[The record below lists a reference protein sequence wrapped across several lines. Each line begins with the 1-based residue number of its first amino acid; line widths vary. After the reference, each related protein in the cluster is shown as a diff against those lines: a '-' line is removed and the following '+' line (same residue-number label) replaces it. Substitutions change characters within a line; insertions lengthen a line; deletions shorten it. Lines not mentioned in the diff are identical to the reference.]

1 MKLIQLAIGWL
12 IGIALAGSLNPPFHW
27 WAAATVLG
35 CVVCLFDRSLQRWMS
50 LSVLCLLL
58 GGLRVLVA
66 QPLFGPQHIERWTD
80 DSTHTLIGY
89 VAEEPRRDDFG
100 QKVVVAITHAV
111 TSEQLSLA
119 EGRILVRFPP
129 YPQYYPGDRL
139 QIEGRLSRPALAQ
152 RAGEFDY
159 RAYLAR
165 QNIFVIMNRPTAIR
179 KLDAPT
185 VDWGISAISRFRE
198 HCRRIVLRLLPEP
211 QAALAI
217 GILLGIQA
225 GLPETTRSAF
235 AVTGTSHILVVS
247 GWNFSIAAAA
257 LTALARLLRLP
268 PWPAFWLSLAVMWV
282 YAGFTGASA
291 AVVRAAMMASLAL
304 LARTVERQ
312 SEPWRLLLAAC
323 WLLTLIN
330 PYTLWD
336 LGFQL
341 SALATASLFAFGKPV
356 DVWLDQMH
364 WPTHPIL
371 AAMREALGA
380 TLAAQVLTLPL
391 MLYHFG
397 NLSLIAPLANILIV
411 PVVPFAMLLGGCALI
426 GGLIWLPLGQ
436 WLALGAWLPLSW
448 INNVATILS
457 QPAWAVIPFPTFSLW
472 VLVIAYTAIA
482 GIWWRWLRTV
492 V

>member
-1 MKLIQLAIGWL
+1 MQLIQLAIGWL
-12 IGIALAGSLNPPFHW
+12 VGIALAGSLNPPFHW
-27 WAAATVLG
+27 WATVTGLG
-35 CVVCLFDRSLQRWMS
+35 FVVYLFDRSSQRWVS
-50 LSVLCLLL
+50 LSALCLLL
-58 GGLRVLVA
+58 GGLRVLIA
-66 QPLFGPQHIERWTD
+66 QPLLGPLHIEQWADGAER
-80 DSTHTLIGY
+80 TLIGY

-100 QKVVVAITHAV
+100 QKVVVAVTHTV
-111 TSEQLSLA
+111 TPERLSPA
-119 EGRILVRFPP
+119 EGRILVRLPP
-129 YPQYYPGDRL
+129 YPPYFPGDRL
-139 QIEGRLSRPALAQ
+139 QLEGRLSRPDPAR

-179 KLDAPT
+179 QLDTPAG
-185 VDWGISAISRFRE
+185 DWGISAISRFRE
-198 HCRRIVLRLLPEP
+198 HCRRIVLRLLHEP

-225 GLPETTRSAF
+225 GLPETTRNAF
-235 AVTGTSHILVVS
+235 AATGTSHILVVS

-257 LTALARLLRLP
+257 LTGLARLLRLP

-364 WPTHPIL
+364 WPTHPIS

-411 PVVPFAMLLGGCALI
+411 PIVPFAMLLGGCALI

-448 INNVATILS
+448 INNVVTILS
-457 QPAWAVIPFPTFSLW
+457 QPAWAVVSFPTFPLW
-472 VLVIAYTAIA
+472 VLVITYAAIA
-482 GIWWRWLRTV
+482 GAWWCWLRHV

>member
-66 QPLFGPQHIERWTD
+66 QPLFGPQHIERWAD

-111 TSEQLSLA
+111 TSEQLSPA

-139 QIEGRLSRPALAQ
+139 QIEGRLSRPAPAQ

-179 KLDAPT
+179 KLDAPA

-235 AVTGTSHILVVS
+235 AATGTSHILVVS

-291 AVVRAAMMASLAL
+291 AVVRAAMMSSLAL

-356 DVWLDQMH
+356 DAWLDQMH
-364 WPTHPIL
+364 WPTHPIS

-448 INNVATILS
+448 INNVAIILS
-457 QPAWAVIPFPTFSLW
+457 QPAWAVIPFPTFPLW
-472 VLVIAYTAIA
+472 VLVIAYTTIA
-482 GIWWRWLRTV
+482 GVWSRWLRHV

>member
-111 TSEQLSLA
+111 TSEQLSPA

-198 HCRRIVLRLLPEP
+198 HCRRIV
-211 QAALAI
+211 
-217 GILLGIQA
+217 
-225 GLPETTRSAF
+225 
-235 AVTGTSHILVVS
+235 
-247 GWNFSIAAAA
+247 
-257 LTALARLLRLP
+257 
-268 PWPAFWLSLAVMWV
+268 
-282 YAGFTGASA
+282 
-291 AVVRAAMMASLAL
+291 
-304 LARTVERQ
+304 
-312 SEPWRLLLAAC
+312 
-323 WLLTLIN
+323 
-330 PYTLWD
+330 
-336 LGFQL
+336 
-341 SALATASLFAFGKPV
+341 
-356 DVWLDQMH
+356 
-364 WPTHPIL
+364 
-371 AAMREALGA
+371 
-380 TLAAQVLTLPL
+380 
-391 MLYHFG
+391 
-397 NLSLIAPLANILIV
+397 
-411 PVVPFAMLLGGCALI
+411 
-426 GGLIWLPLGQ
+426 
-436 WLALGAWLPLSW
+436 
-448 INNVATILS
+448 
-457 QPAWAVIPFPTFSLW
+457 
-472 VLVIAYTAIA
+472 
-482 GIWWRWLRTV
+482 
-492 V
+492 